1 LKVNSNQ
8 IEPKEEDIPSE
19 HAKLIFNMENP
30 PESSCMSGWHTFKK
44 VSETD
49 VTVTL
54 DGQGAD
60 EQLAG
65 YIGYI
70 QTYLVSLT
78 ISEFYKELPYYRS
91 LFQSKSIVINLAVSN
106 ILRNI
111 LGRRGYLFLFNT
123 ILQKGRYADLNQAL
137 VESIQTSLLNLIT
150 WADRESMAFSIE
162 SRMPFMDY
170 RLVEL
175 LASIPGCYKIHRGW
189 TKYIARLAFDKK
201 LPDEIVWRKDKMGW
215 PIPEEHWFS
224 GGLREWFNETRGK
237 SKILKYLS
245 SNKVPKNVPSLVQQV
260 RELNIA
266 VLEDQIF
273 KK

>member
-1 LKVNSNQ
+1 
-8 IEPKEEDIPSE
+8 
-19 HAKLIFNMENP
+19 
-30 PESSCMSGWHTFKK
+30 
-44 VSETD
+44 
-49 VTVTL
+49 
-54 DGQGAD
+54 
-60 EQLAG
+60 
-65 YIGYI
+65 
-70 QTYLVSLT
+70 
-78 ISEFYKELPYYRS
+78 
-91 LFQSKSIVINLAVSN
+91 
-106 ILRNI
+106 
-111 LGRRGYLFLFNT
+111 
-123 ILQKGRYADLNQAL
+123 
-137 VESIQTSLLNLIT
+137 
-150 WADRESMAFSIE
+150 MAFSIE

-237 SKILKYLS
+237 SKILKYLCT
-245 SNKVPKNVPSLVQQV
+245 NKVPKNVPSLVQQV

-266 VLEDQIF
+266 VLEDEIF